1 MKRST
6 IFVGAAALAVALPLA
21 AFAGPGDSPELGSD
35 EPPAVS
41 RQLDHDRVLDGR
53 MDPDRYMNQQ
63 MDADHETLMNG
74 HMGGDHDQYMN
85 QQMDADHETLMNGHM
100 GGDYEEFMNGQMG
113 GDYDRLM
120 ERHMGGNATG
130 RGAPGGMTGRRGL
143 GEPYTSDLTT

>member
-63 MDADHETLMNG
+63 MGGDHEELMNG
-74 HMGGDHDQYMN
+74 HMGGDHDRYMN
-85 QQMDADHETLMNGHM
+85 QQM
-100 GGDYEEFMNGQMG
+100 GGDHDRYMNQQMG

-143 GEPYTSDLTT
+143 DEPNTSDLTT